1 MWLTGLSC
9 PDFQTGG
16 PSSAS
21 WSRLSF
27 PMRPGRVGRGCRT
40 LTITRLPPEAQAEV
54 SWPFLAQPQRANY
67 YLFMPPVFPPCNKRL
82 LNEVS
87 TKCLHLS
94 QAVKDLGSGVPPS
107 NLASESIKWNDSEA
121 VLKSHRDHIEN
132 KEVKQGLE
140 ITNAMKSICTI
151 MKKTPDSHSGKP
163 YILDITVKNI
173 NLSVAWPGVSYN
185 LTWAAS
191 LSGVWGQLKNPQ
203 QLTVKHLQLA
213 LTQSH
218 PETKTSQPPWRSG
231 SCLDLAS
238 IDICHC
244 QACRHTCPSVT
255 NNCMSQNRMSH
266 VQMWHL
272 IRAGLYI

>member
-1 MWLTGLSC
+1 MK
-9 PDFQTGG
+9 FQSNVSICHRLLKT
-16 PSSAS
+16 
-21 WSRLSF
+21 WRLSRSF
-27 PMRPGRVGRGCRT
+27 P
-40 LTITRLPPEAQAEV
+40 L
-54 SWPFLAQPQRANY
+54 
-67 YLFMPPVFPPCNKRL
+67 
-82 LNEVS
+82 
-87 TKCLHLS
+87 
-94 QAVKDLGSGVPPS
+94 S

-121 VLKSHRDHIEN
+121 VLKSHSDHIEN

-140 ITNAMKSICTI
+140 ITNGMKSICTI

-163 YILDITVKNI
+163 YILDISLIPTVKNI
-173 NLSVAWPGVSYN
+173 NLSVAWPGVSCK

-191 LSGVWGQLKNPQ
+191 PSGVWGQLKNPQ

-238 IDICHC
+238 NDICHC

-255 NNCMSQNRMSH
+255 NNCMSHSRMRHTQGFANMPSD
-266 VQMWHL
+266 QSWT
-272 IRAGLYI
+272 LYIRNISWALLKTLMFWTDSGLHRN